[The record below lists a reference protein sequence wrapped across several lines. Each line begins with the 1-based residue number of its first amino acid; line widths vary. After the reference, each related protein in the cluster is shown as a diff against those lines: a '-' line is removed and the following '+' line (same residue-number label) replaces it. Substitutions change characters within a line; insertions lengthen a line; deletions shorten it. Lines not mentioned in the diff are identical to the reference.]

1 MGVNKKAVPI
11 NRDGKGKVQIILQA
25 MQLNQPFSFA
35 FSFAVSIVKLAPSLI
50 TIYSLVSISIRL
62 ERSSYRYT

>member
-35 FSFAVSIVKLAPSLI
+35 FFIRSFN
-50 TIYSLVSISIRL
+50 
-62 ERSSYRYT
+62 SYIGD

>member
-35 FSFAVSIVKLAPSLI
+35 FFHSQFQ
-50 TIYSLVSISIRL
+50 
-62 ERSSYRYT
+62 